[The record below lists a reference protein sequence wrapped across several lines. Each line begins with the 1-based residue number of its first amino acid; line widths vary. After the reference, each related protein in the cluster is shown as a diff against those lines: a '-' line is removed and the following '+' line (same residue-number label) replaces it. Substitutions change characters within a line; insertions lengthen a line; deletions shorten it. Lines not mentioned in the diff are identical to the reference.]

1 MVESSFTNEVAV
13 CSNPVDV
20 TQISDI
26 ALVLSKEFLEI
37 QTIVECRF
45 TLKHVR
51 GMMRIYSIRL
61 LNLIEPKR
69 KVLKVCKYKVKA
81 FLFRL
86 EGMT

>member
-1 MVESSFTNEVAV
+1 MFESSFTNEVAV

-26 ALVLSKEFLEI
+26 ALVLRKEFLEI
-37 QTIVECRF
+37 QTIIECRF